1 MSDAR
6 DHGFDPRRPRRRIA
20 GLSLVLFLG
29 VAVVV
34 LGLVQLYGIDAVRD
48 GWDRAAPFVVAVK
61 WGGMLVLIWQWRQV
75 VRWLARRLHMSP
87 AERDYLIGLRWRAA
101 GALVILE
108 LLFGQNL
115 LARLLN

>member
-1 MSDAR
+1 MSDTP
-6 DHGFDPRRPRRRIA
+6 DHAFDPRRTRRRIA

-34 LGLVQLYGIDAVRD
+34 LGLVQLYGLDAVRE
-48 GWDRAAPFVVAVK
+48 GWDRVAPAVVAVK

-75 VRWLARRLHMSP
+75 AQWLARRLNMSQ
-87 AERDYLIGLRWRAA
+87 AERDYLVGLRWRAA

-108 LLFGQNL
+108 VLFGQNL